1 MLNDITTCICNETK
15 LIQLLVIL
23 DADRV
28 IRKLAEMSVIH
39 LKFIFYSFL
48 YVYRYVIIHINKIE
62 LFLK

>member
-1 MLNDITTCICNETK
+1 MLNDIITCICNETK

-23 DADRV
+23 DTDRV
-28 IRKLAEMSVIH
+28 IRKLAEMPMIH

-48 YVYRYVIIHINKIE
+48 NRYIITHINKIE